1 VTRVEDR
8 LSELLHQAAAPS
20 ALGVSFE
27 EVTRRARRRR
37 VVRAIASTSAVVAVV
52 AGVAAVVVALPDASG
67 QRLATGPP
75 PTARAAAPQ
84 SVSFQGITFT
94 LPRGWSVAKPSCGPL
109 AEDTVVVGTWSGL
122 CPYVPPRPATAV
134 RLTSVYGPG
143 GAQSWPGRRTVWQG
157 QPAWVA
163 GQTSEG
169 VTTVTL
175 TLPWLNAAVAA
186 QSADPAKARALLDRV
201 SARSSTGLQVPQR
214 ASSVFIQSLAGRDGD
229 GQQRNATVTAP
240 ADVRRLLADL
250 RALPP
255 LTSPT
260 RACDGSWWPSTAL
273 LTVHSPQGVRTYA
286 ARFDSCGLVVAGTGS
301 AAAVSQQLLSDV
313 KRLVPNSG
321 L

>member
-20 ALGVSFE
+20 APGVSFE

-37 VVRAIASTSAVVAVV
+37 VVRATASASAAAAVVA
-52 AGVAAVVVALPDASG
+52 AVAAVVVALPDASG
-67 QRLATGPP
+67 QRLATGPS
-75 PTARAAAPQ
+75 PTASTAAPQ

-109 AEDTVVVGTWSGL
+109 EDTVVVGTWSGL
-122 CPYVPPRPATAV
+122 CTLIPPRPATAV
-134 RLTSVYGPG
+134 RLTSVYGRA

-163 GQTSEG
+163 EQTSEG
-169 VTTVTL
+169 VTTATL

-201 SARSSTGLQVPQR
+201 SARSSAGLHVPRQ

-240 ADVRRLLADL
+240 ADVQRLLADL

-255 LTSPT
+255 VTSPT

-273 LTVHSPQGVRTYA
+273 LTVHSPQGARTYA
-286 ARFDSCGLVVAGTGS
+286 ANFDSCGLVTAGTGS